1 MIEEVLQW
9 IKQISLQRPELS
21 GFAVCPFAE
30 ASSFEIIESSI
41 CDVSPVE
48 GVDVAI
54 FIVEP
59 YLSSEI
65 LRDYRALYNGLYP
78 EYEFLED
85 GMDESTFL
93 RGIQTNFGKANLMLV
108 QNKSHLNKMREYLGK
123 TEYYTHW
130 DPDIIKQI
138 QRP

>member
-9 IKQISLQRPELS
+9 IKEISLKRPELS

-30 ASSFEIIESSI
+30 SSSFEVIESSI

-48 GVDVAI
+48 DVDVAI

-65 LRDYRALYNGLYP
+65 LREYRALYNGLYP
-78 EYEFLED
+78 EHEFLED

-108 QNKSHLNKMREYLGK
+108 QNKDHLNKMREYLSK
-123 TEYYTHW
+123 TGYYSHW

-138 QRP
+138 QHP